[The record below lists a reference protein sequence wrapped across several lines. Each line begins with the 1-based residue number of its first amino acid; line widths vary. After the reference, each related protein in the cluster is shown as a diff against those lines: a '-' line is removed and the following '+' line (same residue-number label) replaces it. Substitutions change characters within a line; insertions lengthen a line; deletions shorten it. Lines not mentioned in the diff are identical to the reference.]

1 MSWFGIIKTE
11 FEFDVDNPEGGRY
24 DRNTGEVFINLAN
37 SEYRNAIG
45 MSEDDFVE
53 NLTDT
58 LTEEYTH
65 MSIDPEITEVFMEYL
80 ENNFDIEFQDIPG
93 WQIKSVVV
101 NTYGNYEDREKFGI
115 RVIRN
120 DC

>member
-1 MSWFGIIKTE
+1 ME
-11 FEFDVDNPEGGRY
+11 
-24 DRNTGEVFINLAN
+24 
-37 SEYRNAIG
+37 
-45 MSEDDFVE
+45 
-53 NLTDT
+53 
-58 LTEEYTH
+58 
-65 MSIDPEITEVFMEYL
+65 EITKKIKKIIT
-80 ENNFDIEFQDIPG
+80 ENNVVLFMKGTSSMPQCGFSSRVAGVLNYLDIEFQDIPG

>member
-1 MSWFGIIKTE
+1 
-11 FEFDVDNPEGGRY
+11 
-24 DRNTGEVFINLAN
+24 
-37 SEYRNAIG
+37 
-45 MSEDDFVE
+45 
-53 NLTDT
+53 
-58 LTEEYTH
+58 
-65 MSIDPEITEVFMEYL
+65 MEYL

-120 DC
+120 DMLKLLKKILIIFVS

>member
-1 MSWFGIIKTE
+1 MSYSPFTHFIETKGQLG
-11 FEFDVDNPEGGRY
+11 VDK
-24 DRNTGEVFINLAN
+24 FLLAD
-37 SEYRNAIG
+37 S
-45 MSEDDFVE
+45 
-53 NLTDT
+53 
-58 LTEEYTH
+58 
-65 MSIDPEITEVFMEYL
+65 
-80 ENNFDIEFQDIPG
+80 NFDIEFQDIPG

>member
-1 MSWFGIIKTE
+1 
-11 FEFDVDNPEGGRY
+11 
-24 DRNTGEVFINLAN
+24 
-37 SEYRNAIG
+37 
-45 MSEDDFVE
+45 
-53 NLTDT
+53 
-58 LTEEYTH
+58 
-65 MSIDPEITEVFMEYL
+65 MEYL